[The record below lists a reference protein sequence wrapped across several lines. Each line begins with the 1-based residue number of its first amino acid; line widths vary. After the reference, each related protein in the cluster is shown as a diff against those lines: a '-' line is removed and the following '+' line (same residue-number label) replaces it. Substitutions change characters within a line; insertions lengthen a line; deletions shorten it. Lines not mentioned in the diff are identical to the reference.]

1 MRLENFVNVMGI
13 NVVQVIDTIQR
24 CQSSQDRPPEPDDY
38 LNANWIKIITAKAEK
53 KSFST
58 VEVKRTPEKLKGC
71 NKQTDREQNG
81 LANGHY
87 AHSERKEHFPTT
99 EATTVRPTWRTAKR
113 LYV

>member
-38 LNANWIKIITAKAEK
+38 LNANWIKIITVKAEK

-87 AHSERKEHFPTT
+87 GHSERKEHFPAT
-99 EATTVRPTWRTAKR
+99 EATTVRPT
-113 LYV
+113 